1 MATTL
6 NAQQKWQMAGKAVR
20 APREGRLKDIEV
32 MAQKLIQLQR
42 ERDELQKDVEA
53 LCMQQAGSH
62 TSFDTAQKIHNRRA
76 VGLEQELSEAKHH
89 INVIERERDMLEEE
103 IEIAYR
109 GKAQVQDSLKEATD
123 RVASL
128 ESEVKYFQQQVTELH
143 AEREKTLVELE
154 TVRFEQK
161 SMDQALKELYSRQ
174 RKLETQ
180 MAESEKEN
188 LGLRERLEIANVAID
203 EMHKVMDMLREA
215 GLGSGKTD
223 GDEGQNHQPR
233 EIAEALLGE
242 RRALQTAHEEG
253 RRKSE
258 KMEKALVAVT
268 SEVSRALEEEREECR
283 HVKAGISQVLDAEK
297 ERIARMRLELLQA
310 FQEMRELHAHERV
323 GRIQLEL
330 RTKQQEDDFAREKE
344 ELEQKLRV
352 LEEESVNRIED
363 LEAELEAERDERAK
377 EKAQLVEKWEIEQD
391 MRQELETK
399 LQDAE
404 AEVERLKEELETE
417 RKERDELEEKLES
430 KNQSYEDLEKV
441 LEELSQKLVDEKMEL
456 EREKEDLQNQLAEE
470 KGARSEAEKKV
481 RELHVAIDLKEHQGK
496 RQKQDLE
503 AKIKDL
509 ESQLKDMQIHTREVQ
524 RELEH
529 ERKEKEKA
537 LEVSAEGKPG
547 REQWDK
553 FEEQKLAL
561 AQAMNE
567 KVATLQIL
575 SKHEERQRMDSHT
588 ISLLEAEVSDL
599 KEKLNQVTEE
609 KVNALMENADLK
621 KQRGGL
627 QDRVKDQ
634 ARPAHLQRSA
644 SMVGNPSQPSS
655 PNSSA
660 PREISIPA
668 SGEIPSSFGGQGVQ
682 QLAQTATF
690 MGAFRRSG
698 WFKSASMKRDGSSPS
713 LTPSGSFRRSGSM
726 SAGGEDPIN
735 SGRQMPNPTS

>member
-529 ERKEKEKA
+529 ERKEKE
-537 LEVSAEGKPG
+537 
-547 REQWDK
+547 
-553 FEEQKLAL
+553 
-561 AQAMNE
+561 
-567 KVATLQIL
+567 VATLQIL